1 MPLLTFSL
9 FISSPPLVDESHG
22 MEPSSTIEIAANDSY
37 GMLTDHNGVDYFHT
51 KGNKENEECKSF
63 FVVSCP
69 SDVNKLH
76 SLLPLQVQI
85 EDCVIKVKEL
95 VNVLIQM
102 VIHTLVVM
110 AMVEQEIEGIA
121 GMQFRLQ

>member
-1 MPLLTFSL
+1 M
-9 FISSPPLVDESHG
+9 LV
-22 MEPSSTIEIAANDSY
+22 STQTLIRKRAS
-37 GMLTDHNGVDYFHT
+37 GVS
-51 KGNKENEECKSF
+51 GELSCCF
-63 FVVSCP
+63 FVHF
-69 SDVNKLH
+69 DVHKLH

>member
-1 MPLLTFSL
+1 MEWITFTLKGTRKTKSVSL
-9 FISSPPLVDESHG
+9 SLG
-22 MEPSSTIEIAANDSY
+22 
-37 GMLTDHNGVDYFHT
+37 
-51 KGNKENEECKSF
+51 
-63 FVVSCP
+63 VSCP

>member
-1 MPLLTFSL
+1 
-9 FISSPPLVDESHG
+9 
-22 MEPSSTIEIAANDSY
+22 METSSTVEIAATDSY

>member
-1 MPLLTFSL
+1 M
-9 FISSPPLVDESHG
+9 
-22 MEPSSTIEIAANDSY
+22 
-37 GMLTDHNGVDYFHT
+37 
-51 KGNKENEECKSF
+51 
-63 FVVSCP
+63 
-69 SDVNKLH
+69 
-76 SLLPLQVQI
+76 
-85 EDCVIKVKEL
+85 IKVQEL

>member
-1 MPLLTFSL
+1 MEWITFTLKGTRKTKSVSL
-9 FISSPPLVDESHG
+9 SLVF
-22 MEPSSTIEIAANDSY
+22 
-37 GMLTDHNGVDYFHT
+37 LVL
-51 KGNKENEECKSF
+51 
-63 FVVSCP
+63 
-69 SDVNKLH
+69 SDVHKLH
-76 SLLPLQVQI
+76 SSLLLQVQI

-121 GMQFRLQ
+121 GMQF

>member
-1 MPLLTFSL
+1 MF
-9 FISSPPLVDESHG
+9 LV
-22 MEPSSTIEIAANDSY
+22 
-37 GMLTDHNGVDYFHT
+37 L
-51 KGNKENEECKSF
+51 
-63 FVVSCP
+63 
-69 SDVNKLH
+69 SDVHKLH
-76 SLLPLQVQI
+76 SSLLLQVQI

-121 GMQFRLQ
+121 GMQF